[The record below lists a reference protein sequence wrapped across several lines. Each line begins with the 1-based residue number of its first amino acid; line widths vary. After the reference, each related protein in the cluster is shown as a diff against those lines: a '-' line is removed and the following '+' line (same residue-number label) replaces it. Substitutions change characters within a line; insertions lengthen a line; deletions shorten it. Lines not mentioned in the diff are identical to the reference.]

1 MHWIIIILLVIALYI
16 AYLYL
21 VFVISAYLFPFGC
34 VVLIGAVL
42 FNYLRTM
49 WREMIVGDGW
59 ADSPEGPEPAFRQYY
74 FRKAYRDYLQVVEQS
89 WTSNRE
95 LGIWVIKTG
104 KVLFTNG
111 GVLFTWPLGIT
122 FFAIAGVG
130 ALAGALAYVTFG
142 LVHLLLVL
150 LCGAIALSL
159 AVLAR
164 IAEYISMTWRRIFL
178 VCPHANC
185 YRPITLPTYVCPN
198 CGATHL
204 RLIPGSY
211 GIFRRICKCTA
222 RLPTLFM
229 FGRNNLPS
237 FCPHS
242 DCGRPLNSSW
252 GVIRNL
258 HVPIVG
264 GPASGKTSFLM
275 ASMCELYDLST
286 KREII
291 VEFPEKKHETL
302 FEHCR
307 RDFLQGTLVA
317 KTAEQSPDAFLVKL
331 ETNNRQSLLYIYDAA
346 GELYQQSDV
355 LARHEYYS
363 YTHGVVF
370 LLDPFSLPQVQV
382 DYAASLKGTAERVK
396 PCAEMAQDV
405 YDRMIGT
412 LRSFSGS
419 DRAFKSIP
427 FAVVVTKAD
436 AFGIA
441 RNIESTAVSDPNTR
455 AEELESNA
463 VRQWLIN
470 NGESN
475 LVRCI
480 ENDFRKLRY
489 FHCSSLG
496 RLPDSSSS
504 PFDPQGVLDP
514 LGWVLNPYDVRLEGN
529 VQGAIAPDHS
539 KNSQPVYVP
548 KIGGPLYH
556 GALISILWMV
566 ATVLLLLGGA
576 GWATGHRVSG
586 PGLDWNSEASPRP
599 LVNRG
604 VSSVI
609 GRMATTTTDVNLRSA
624 ANKTSLK
631 VGLAERGSRVRVTSV
646 ASDGIWYEIEVIQHG
661 RPKEPSSSDRGWLH
675 SSYLTLD

>member
-21 VFVISAYLFPFGC
+21 VFLVSAYLFPLGC

-42 FNYLRTM
+42 FNYLTTM
-49 WREMIVGDGW
+49 WREMIVGQGW
-59 ADSPEGPEPAFRQYY
+59 ADSPVGAEPAFRQYY
-74 FRKAYRDYLQVVEQS
+74 FRKAYHDYSQVVEES
-89 WTSNRE
+89 WARNRK
-95 LGIWVIKTG
+95 LGLWVIDKG
-104 KVLFTNG
+104 KKLFTNG

-130 ALAGALAYVTFG
+130 AVAGAIAYATFG
-142 LVHLLLVL
+142 LVHLVLVL
-150 LCGAIALSL
+150 LCGAIAISI
-159 AVLAR
+159 AGLAR
-164 IAEYISMTWRRIFL
+164 LAEYASMTWRRIFL

-185 YRPITLPTYVCPN
+185 YRPITLPKYICPN

-204 RLIPGSY
+204 RLLPGSY

-222 RLPTLFM
+222 RLPTLFLI
-229 FGRNNLPS
+229 GRNNLPS
-237 FCPHS
+237 FCPHD

-264 GPASGKTSFLM
+264 GPASGKTSFMM

-286 KREII
+286 KREIGL
-291 VEFPEKKHETL
+291 EFPEKKHQTL
-302 FEHCR
+302 FERCR
-307 RDFLQGTLVA
+307 QDFVQGTLVA
-317 KTAEQSPDAFLVKL
+317 KTAEESPDAFLVKL
-331 ETNNRQSLLYIYDAA
+331 ETGGAKSLLYIYDAA
-346 GELYQQSDV
+346 GELYQHSDT

-382 DYAASLKGTAERVK
+382 DYASSLKTSAERVK

-412 LRSFSGS
+412 LRSFSNS
-419 DRAFKSIP
+419 DGAFKSIP

-441 RNIESTAVSDPNTR
+441 KNIEVTTVNNNNSSSEPP
-455 AEELESNA
+455 ESNA

-480 ENDFRKLRY
+480 ENDFKKVRY

-504 PFDPQGVLDP
+504 PFDPEGVLDP
-514 LGWVLNPYDVRLEGN
+514 LGWVLKPYDVRFEGN
-529 VQGAIAPDHS
+529 VQGSISAAS
-539 KNSQPVYVP
+539 KTPQSAYAP
-548 KIGGPLYH
+548 KIGGRIYN
-556 GALISILWMV
+556 GAVISALWLV
-566 ATVLLLLGGA
+566 ATISLLVIGGQ
-576 GWATGHRVSG
+576 WATGYSVRG
-586 PGLDWNSEASPRP
+586 PNFDWNSRASNRP
-599 LVNRG
+599 VEYQAPAPI
-604 VSSVI
+604 V
-609 GRMATTTTDVNLRSA
+609 GRMASTTTDVNLRA
-624 ANKTSLK
+624 EANKTARK
-631 VGLAERGSRVRVTSV
+631 VGLAPRDSRVRVLGI
-646 ASDGIWYEIEVIQHG
+646 APDGTWCEVQIIQYG
-661 RPKEPSSSDRGWLH
+661 RPKEALNSDRGWLN
-675 SSYLTLD
+675 SSYLLIE

>member
-1 MHWIIIILLVIALYI
+1 MHWIIIILLVICLYI
-16 AYLYL
+16 AYIYL
-21 VFVISAYLFPFGC
+21 LFVVSAYLFPVGC
-34 VVLIGAVL
+34 VVLICAVL
-42 FNYLRTM
+42 FNYLTTM
-49 WREMIVGDGW
+49 WREMIVGQGW
-59 ADSPEGPEPAFRQYY
+59 TDTPVGPEPAFKQYY
-74 FRKAYRDYLQVVEQS
+74 FRKAYKDYLQVVEQS
-89 WTSNRE
+89 WTSNSK
-95 LGIWVIKTG
+95 LGLWVIDKG
-104 KVLFTNG
+104 KKLFTNK
-111 GVLFTWPLGIT
+111 GVLFTWPLGIA
-122 FFAIAGVG
+122 FFAVMAVG
-130 ALAGALAYVTFG
+130 AVAGALAYVVFG
-142 LVHLLLVL
+142 LVHLVLVL
-150 LCGAIALSL
+150 LCGAVAISL
-159 AVLAR
+159 AGLAR
-164 IAEYISMTWRRIFL
+164 LAEYVSMTWRRIFL

-185 YRPITLPTYVCPN
+185 YRPIVLPTYVCPN

-204 RLIPGSY
+204 RLVPGSY

-222 RLPTLFM
+222 RLPTLFL

-264 GPASGKTSFLM
+264 GPASGKTSFMM
-275 ASMCELYDLST
+275 ASMCELHDLSA
-286 KREII
+286 KGEIGL
-291 VEFPEKKHETL
+291 EFPEKKHETL
-302 FEHCR
+302 FERCR
-307 RDFLQGTLVA
+307 QDFLQGTLVA

-331 ETNNRQSLLYIYDAA
+331 ETGDRKSLLYIYDAA

-355 LARHEYYS
+355 LARHEYYG

-382 DYAASLKGTAERVK
+382 NYAALLKSTADRVK

-412 LRSFSGS
+412 LRSFSNS
-419 DRAFKSIP
+419 DGAFKSIP

-441 RNIESTAVSDPNTR
+441 KNIEVTAVNDINSRVEP
-455 AEELESNA
+455 ESGA

-480 ENDFRKLRY
+480 ENDFKKVHY

-514 LGWVLNPYDVRLEGN
+514 LGWVLKPYDVRLEDN
-529 VQGAIAPDHS
+529 AQGLIAPPS
-539 KNSQPVYVP
+539 KNSQPAYVP
-548 KIGGPLYH
+548 KIGGHLYD
-556 GALISILWMV
+556 GALISVLWMV
-566 ATVLLLLGGA
+566 ATVSLLITA
-576 GWATGHRVSG
+576 GMWATGYPVSG
-586 PGLDWNSEASPRP
+586 PSLERSSSASSPSRQALP
-599 LVNRG
+599 IV
-604 VSSVI
+604 
-609 GRMATTTTDVNLRSA
+609 GRMASTTTDVNLRSE
-624 ANKTSLK
+624 ANKFSIK
-631 VGLAERGSRVRVTSV
+631 VGLAERGSRVRVLNI
-646 ASDGIWYEIEVIQHG
+646 ASDQIWYEVEVIQHG
-661 RPKEPSSSDRGWLH
+661 RPKTALSADRGWLH

>member
-1 MHWIIIILLVIALYI
+1 MHWIIIALLVIALYL
-16 AYLYL
+16 AYLYV
-21 VFVISAYLFPFGC
+21 VFVISGFLFPFGC
-34 VVLIGAVL
+34 VVLVGAVL
-42 FNYLRTM
+42 FNYLTTM
-49 WREMIVGDGW
+49 WREMIVGQGW
-59 ADSPEGPEPAFRQYY
+59 IDTPVGPEPAFRQYY
-74 FRKAYRDYLQVVEQS
+74 FRKAYHDYLQVVQES
-89 WTSNRE
+89 WVSNSK
-95 LGIWVIKTG
+95 LGLWVIEIGKT
-104 KVLFTNG
+104 LFTNS
-111 GVLFTWPLGIT
+111 GVLFTWPLGVA
-122 FFAIAGVG
+122 FFAVAAVG
-130 ALAGALAYVTFG
+130 AIAGALAYVVFG

-150 LCGAIALSL
+150 LCGATAISL
-159 AVLAR
+159 AGLAR
-164 IAEYISMTWRRIFL
+164 IAEYVSMTWRRIFL
-178 VCPHANC
+178 VCPHADC
-185 YRPITLPTYVCPN
+185 YRPIMLPTYVCPH

-204 RLIPGSY
+204 RLVPGSY

-222 RLPTLFM
+222 RLPTLFL

-264 GPASGKTSFLM
+264 GPAAGKTSFMM
-275 ASMCELYDLST
+275 ASMCELHDLST
-286 KREII
+286 KGEIGL
-291 VEFPEKKHETL
+291 EFPEKNHETL
-302 FEHCR
+302 FERCR
-307 RDFLQGTLVA
+307 KDFLQGTLVA
-317 KTAEQSPDAFLVKL
+317 KTAEQSPDAFQVKL
-331 ETNNRQSLLYIYDAA
+331 ETGDRKSLLYLYDAA

-355 LARHEYYS
+355 LARHEYYA

-382 DYAASLKGTAERVK
+382 DYAALLKTTAERVK

-412 LRSFSGS
+412 LRSFSNS

-441 RNIESTAVSDPNTR
+441 KNIEVTAVNDTNSR
-455 AEELESNA
+455 AEPESGA

-480 ENDFRKLRY
+480 ENDFKKVRY

-504 PFDPQGVLDP
+504 PFDPQGVLDS
-514 LGWVLNPYDVRLEGN
+514 LGWVLKPYDVRLEDN
-529 VQGAIAPDHS
+529 AQGSIVPAS
-539 KNSQPVYVP
+539 KSSAYVP

-556 GALISILWMV
+556 GALISVLWIVTTV
-566 ATVLLLLGGA
+566 ALLLAGGLM
-576 GWATGHRVSG
+576 ATGYQVSG
-586 PGLDWNSEASPRP
+586 PSRRGNASAASQP
-599 LVNRG
+599 VQNRAPSI
-604 VSSVI
+604 V
-609 GRMATTTTDVNLRSA
+609 GRMASTTTDVNLRA
-624 ANKTSLK
+624 EANKLSLK
-631 VGLAERGSRVRVTSV
+631 VGLAERGSRVRVLNL
-646 ASDGIWYEIEVIQHG
+646 ASDQSWCKVEVIQHG
-661 RPKEPSSSDRGWLH
+661 RPKTPMSADRGWLH
-675 SSYLTLD
+675 SSYLILD